1 MCLQSA
7 LGKRENEFGNFKLLD
22 QPRKYSS
29 KGAFVVDIF
38 LCRTLLRLL
47 CSCTDEDFE
56 NFWLLDQ
63 ENTIEMVPLLK
74 TPLLFL
80 WSASGPSN
88 VKHFYGFYVPAK
100 MKKEKKVFSPWQTP
114 SLFLRGILLCLLCSP
129 KDEQR
134 EKIVFFRRLHCFSSL
149 HLTPSTTARALPA
162 NIKPE

>member
-1 MCLQSA
+1 MKNLIISGCLTKKIQ
-7 LGKRENEFGNFKLLD
+7 LKWCLCGLLYCG
-22 QPRKYSS
+22 PS
-29 KGAFVVDIF
+29 KKWRFV
-38 LCRTLLRLL
+38 CLLKVL

-114 SLFLRGILLCLLCSP
+114 SLFLRGILLCLLCSS

-134 EKIVFFRRLHCFSSL
+134 EKIVFFGRLHCFSSL